1 MRKLQHKVLFA
12 SIGIIISMTI
22 AITLTSL
29 ASFREFSIRAAEEHT
44 RTAAEIVLV
53 SLTESMLNAT
63 MDRRDSLLQRLGA
76 IEGLDEVRV
85 VRSHHVSDQYG
96 PGNAHEREQDPI
108 DTQVLLQGKPVY
120 TLVGGAFNPEFRATI
135 PYVARSDGDV
145 NCLSCHAVE
154 EGTVL
159 GAITLRASIAHM
171 KQDALATTS
180 LLILSLI
187 LFSGFSCIVIYRV
200 LQPLVTTANQIELA
214 VEKARKGDFSQRVTQ
229 RTRDEIGQIAQQFNQ
244 LSANISQRLQE
255 IRDNVAELVKAQP
268 ESKGDLLHET
278 ATTVQGLVKVS
289 RFKQAIEEDEH
300 VDEVHM
306 RLTDVLNTDFSPK
319 QIAIHQIDPGKNQI
333 STSMVNG
340 VPQPTP
346 PWCSETLSE
355 CAQHCRAVRTGRVVN
370 GLRDLHICRGFSEA
384 LREQGQ
390 HYLCLPILQTGG
402 TGAVVQLLTDA
413 SGLTQLAA
421 ERPLIESYLRE
432 ASPVLQAKQLMANL
446 RENSLRCGMTG
457 LHNRRF
463 LEEYSESL
471 VAQMQRRDVPMSL
484 VMLDLDYFKQVNDTY
499 GHDIGDQVLKDLATL
514 LTSTV
519 RTTDFVIR
527 YGGEEFL
534 IVLLDATRE
543 HAAEV
548 AEEIRATVET
558 HAFKTSGGTLH
569 KTISAGVAEFPR
581 DGDAFWQTL
590 KFADVALY
598 SAKDGGRNRV
608 VEFQE
613 DMWSGT
619 GSY

>member
-53 SLTESMLNAT
+53 SLTESMLNGT
-63 MDRRDSLLQRLGA
+63 MDKRQSMLERFGSVQ
-76 IEGLDEVRV
+76 GLDEVRV
-85 VRSHHVSDQYG
+85 VRSHHVNEQFGTGDIT
-96 PGNAHEREQDPI
+96 EREQDAL

-135 PYVARSDGDV
+135 PYVARSGGDV
-145 NCLSCHAVE
+145 NCLACHAVP

-159 GAITLRASIAHM
+159 GAVTLRASIAHM
-171 KQDALATTS
+171 KEDAFMTTG
-180 LLILSLI
+180 LLVLSLV
-187 LFSGFSCIVIYRV
+187 LFSGFACVVIYRV
-200 LQPLVTTANQIELA
+200 LQPLVTTANEIEHA
-214 VEKARKGDFSQRVTQ
+214 VEKASEGDFSQTVTQ
-229 RTRDEIGQIAQQFNQ
+229 RTQDEIGQIAQQFNR
-244 LSANISQRLQE
+244 LSANISQRLHE
-255 IRDNVAELVKAQP
+255 IRDNVAELVKAPP
-268 ESKGDLLHET
+268 ESSGDLLHET

-306 RLTDVLNTDFSPK
+306 RLTDVMRSDFSAK
-319 QIAIHQIDPGKNQI
+319 QIAIHQIQPGKNKI
-333 STSMVNG
+333 SASMVDG
-340 VPQPTP
+340 VPQAPA
-346 PWCSETLSE
+346 PWCSSDVAE

-370 GLRDLHICRGFSEA
+370 GLRDPHICRGFSDE
-384 LREQGQ
+384 LRQQGL
-390 HYLCLPILQTGG
+390 HYLCLPVLQTGG
-402 TGAVVQLLTDA
+402 SGAVVQLLTDEHGIPALA
-413 SGLTQLAA
+413 S

-432 ASPVLQAKQLMANL
+432 ASPVLQAKQLMADL

-471 VAQMQRRDVPMSL
+471 VAQMQRRDAPMSL

-499 GHDIGDQVLKDLATL
+499 GHDVGDQVLKDLAKIL
-514 LTSTV
+514 KSSV
-519 RTTDFVIR
+519 RTSDFVIR

-534 IVLLDATRE
+534 LVLLDATRE
-543 HAAEV
+543 AAAQV
-548 AEEIRATVET
+548 AEKIRASVEAHT
-558 HAFKTSGGTLH
+558 FKTSGGTLK

-581 DGDAFWQTL
+581 DGEAFWQTL

-608 VEFQE
+608 VEFRE